1 MRRSPRSAGS
11 GREKR
16 GAARPKQPPMVAGE
30 VDLGLALSIYG
41 KREDGSLVEIGDPA
55 SPLAHQSAA
64 GTWPTEQ

>member
-1 MRRSPRSAGS
+1 MPRSPQSRQNGGKAAVAEEEVSH
-11 GREKR
+11 
-16 GAARPKQPPMVAGE
+16 GA

-41 KREDGSLVEIGDPA
+41 KREDGSLVEIGNPA

>member
-1 MRRSPRSAGS
+1 
-11 GREKR
+11 
-16 GAARPKQPPMVAGE
+16 MVAGE